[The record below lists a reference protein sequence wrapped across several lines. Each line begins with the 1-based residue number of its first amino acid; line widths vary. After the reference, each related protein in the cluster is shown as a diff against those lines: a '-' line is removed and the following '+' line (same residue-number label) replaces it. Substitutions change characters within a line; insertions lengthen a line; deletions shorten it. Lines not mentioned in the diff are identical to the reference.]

1 MHGRAEE
8 RKTGRAGRV
17 EVWMDDNETMEFLV
31 ELSSATTYTNTYI
44 HPQRTHNTNTHGTS
58 ATCTVRVRTGRDV
71 T

>member
-31 ELSSATTYTNTYI
+31 ELSSATTYTYPQHTVNTT
-44 HPQRTHNTNTHGTS
+44 QTHMVQVQHALSESGL
-58 ATCTVRVRTGRDV
+58 DV